1 MPVTLVR
8 HGSSS
13 VKSGGGRIFCAR
25 QTSIKGPTTRYQS
38 TSSSREAHPPQERVI
53 FSGIQPTGVPHLGN
67 YLGAL
72 RQWVKLQDQAEPGT
86 KLFFSI
92 VDLHALTVPQE
103 APLLRKWRKE
113 AFATLLAVGLNPERS
128 TIFYQSAVRGPPR
141 VLDLACGIM
150 MLTATRCRHTQN

>member
-1 MPVTLVR
+1 MR
-8 HGSSS
+8 SC
-13 VKSGGGRIFCAR
+13 GGRSCGAR
-25 QTSIKGPTTRYQS
+25 STSVKGPTTRYQS
-38 TSSSREAHPPQERVI
+38 TRSSREARPAQERII

-72 RQWVKLQDQAEPGT
+72 RQWVKLQDEAEPGT

-103 APLLRKWRKE
+103 ASLLKKWRRE

-128 TIFYQSAVRGPPR
+128 TIFYQSAVGALHQLIEDF
-141 VLDLACGIM
+141 VESSC
-150 MLTATRCRHTQN
+150 